1 MRTPITVTASELRTI
16 AAEEITD
23 AQATMPARSEIEA
36 ARASGR
42 ADFVRECG
50 AYCAAQGKPHLG
62 IWLMEYEIRA
72 RANACLGPAPAP
84 ILPAPTSSEVFLAR
98 TLFAWDAWRV
108 STDATTAAAGTLDE
122 ALCHVEIDGQP
133 VLGDGKLSP
142 AGAALVARVS
152 AAGRL

>member
-1 MRTPITVTASELRTI
+1 MTTTT
-16 AAEEITD
+16 
-23 AQATMPARSEIEA
+23 TMPARSEIEA

-84 ILPAPTSSEVFLAR
+84 TLPAPTSSEVFLAR
-98 TLFAWDAWRV
+98 ALFAWDAWRV

-122 ALCHVEIDGQP
+122 ALCHVEIDGLP
-133 VLGDGKLSP
+133 VLGEGELSP
-142 AGAALVARVS
+142 AGAALVARVR

>member
-1 MRTPITVTASELRTI
+1 MTTTT
-16 AAEEITD
+16 
-23 AQATMPARSEIEA
+23 TMPARSEIEA

-42 ADFVRECG
+42 ADFVRECS

-133 VLGDGKLSP
+133 RML
-142 AGAALVARVS
+142 
-152 AAGRL
+152 RLRTSVGQYPGNGHMCEILHKVVDRLNA